1 MCDAMMVAN
10 IEIRGVDSQSCHFIW
25 GLMLGYYDVEDTWPQ
40 FNRTKQACAPH
51 ARARSLT
58 LLYCFQ
64 KGIEL
69 SISFIVGIH
78 TYAGEAA
85 HMGGGWA
92 AVLPDRR
99 RRTLGKQ
106 PSHHINIASLL
117 IY

>member
-1 MCDAMMVAN
+1 MQLHSYKLNVGLQFQILNEFKWYVCDAVMVAN

-69 SISFIVGIH
+69 SISFIV
-78 TYAGEAA
+78 Y
-85 HMGGGWA
+85 
-92 AVLPDRR
+92 
-99 RRTLGKQ
+99 TLTDVHSVFIQGFM
-106 PSHHINIASLL
+106 A
-117 IY
+117 

>member
-1 MCDAMMVAN
+1 MVAN

-69 SISFIVGIH
+69 SISFIVYTLTDFYSALIQRIRLYSVDTQGP
-78 TYAGEAA
+78 TWLRKS
-85 HMGGGWA
+85 GGA
-92 AVLPDRR
+92 I
-99 RRTLGKQ
+99 T
-106 PSHHINIASLL
+106 
-117 IY
+117 

>member
-1 MCDAMMVAN
+1 MYVCDAVMVAN

-40 FNRTKQACAPH
+40 FNRTKPAL

-69 SISFIVGIH
+69 SISFIVYTLTDGH
-78 TYAGEAA
+78 N
-85 HMGGGWA
+85 
-92 AVLPDRR
+92 VLI
-99 RRTLGKQ
+99 LGFMV
-106 PSHHINIASLL
+106 
-117 IY
+117 